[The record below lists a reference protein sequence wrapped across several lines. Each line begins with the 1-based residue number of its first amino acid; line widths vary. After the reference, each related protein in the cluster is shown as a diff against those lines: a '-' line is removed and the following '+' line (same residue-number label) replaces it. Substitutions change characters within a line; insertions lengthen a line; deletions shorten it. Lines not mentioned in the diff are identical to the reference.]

1 MSWLREWQTKFSWNK
16 ATFHKGRNPSYII
29 GWHPCNFSIIKEIEE
44 SMKIY
49 IYIYIYWPR
58 KQHDDYNM
66 HVQKSSKFHEHAMIA
81 HIDIHYS
88 MSGCSFSGFA
98 RYGWYYY

>member
-1 MSWLREWQTKFSWNK
+1 MTSMQFFYYK
-16 ATFHKGRNPSYII
+16 RNWRKYE
-29 GWHPCNFSIIKEIEE
+29 N
-44 SMKIY
+44 IY

>member
-1 MSWLREWQTKFSWNK
+1 MTSMQFFYYK
-16 ATFHKGRNPSYII
+16 RNWRKYEKKKK
-29 GWHPCNFSIIKEIEE
+29 N
-44 SMKIY
+44 